1 MTAFEVARRKFM
13 LAAAAG
19 FAVTGNAAA
28 QSRTDEGPRTLD
40 GQPMPEPGPEKSA
53 GPVMPGRGSSLT
65 GKVAVVTG
73 AARGIGRAI
82 AVELAANGADVVA
95 LDIAVPSRRPRMPN
109 RATPQSWMRRC
120 GKFEAS
126 AAAAKP

>member
-1 MTAFEVARRKFM
+1 MRALPSCRVIGNAPRPERMANHLSVRLRASVPDQRLTPQEPRLRKKVVARGSLPSLRFAMTAFEVARRKFM

-53 GPVMPGRGSSLT
+53 GPVRPGRGSSLT
-65 GKVAVVTG
+65 G
-73 AARGIGRAI
+73 
-82 AVELAANGADVVA
+82 
-95 LDIAVPSRRPRMPN
+95 
-109 RATPQSWMRRC
+109 
-120 GKFEAS
+120 
-126 AAAAKP
+126 